1 MPSSSDVPGPG
12 TPTVRTIPIPNGLRA
27 FRHRDYRIFWVAQL
41 FSLTGTWLQ
50 SLAQSWLV
58 LTLTDSP
65 VLLGITGM
73 LQFGPTLILGLP
85 AGVIVDRYP
94 KRRLLMVTQGC
105 IGVITSVLAILV
117 ATGNVKLWQIWLAA
131 LLFGIVNAID
141 MPARQAFVTDMVGVD
156 DTLNAVA
163 LNSALFNTS
172 RVVGPAI
179 AGVLLATLGAAP
191 CFAINAITYFPVVI
205 GLGLMHTTGAPTR
218 AFDGTSVL
226 HRLGEGLAHVRA
238 TPVVRLTIILVGF
251 VSIFALN
258 FTIWVPLLARNEMDV
273 GPQGFGVLMSSLGA
287 GALIGALVLAFTGR
301 SPNMRRMLTTAS
313 ILGALLIGLGLVAA
327 IHVALPVAMLVI
339 AGVGFCM
346 TTTMATAN
354 STVQT
359 NTPQPLRGRVMS
371 IYMTV
376 FVGSTPIGAL
386 NAGLTAEAI
395 GASAAVIMGGV
406 VAIIVAGVLAVLA
419 RQAGALAITP
429 TPAHLP
435 GGA

>member
-1 MPSSSDVPGPG
+1 MSTPSGAQTS
-12 TPTVRTIPIPNGLRA
+12 THLRHRRLPNGLRA
-27 FRHRDYRIFWVAQL
+27 FSHRDYRIFWATQL

-65 VLLGITGM
+65 LLLGITGM
-73 LQFGPTLILGLP
+73 LQFGPTLVLGIP

-94 KRRLLMVTQGC
+94 KRRLLMVTQGT

-117 ATGNVKLWQIWLAA
+117 ATNRVELWQIWTAA
-131 LLFGIVNAID
+131 LLFGIVNAFD

-179 AGVLLATLGAAP
+179 AGILLSTLGAAP

-218 AFDGTSVL
+218 AYDGSSVL
-226 HRLGEGLAHVRA
+226 HRLAEGFAQVRSS
-238 TPVVRLTIILVGF
+238 PVVRLTIMLVGF
-251 VSIFALN
+251 ISIFSLN
-258 FTIWVPLLARNEMDV
+258 FTIWVPLLARNDLEI
-273 GPQGFGVLMSSLGA
+273 GPGGFGVMMSALGS
-287 GALIGALVLAFTGR
+287 GALIGALLLAFTGK
-301 SPNMRRMLTTAS
+301 SPSMRKMLTMA
-313 ILGALLIGLGLVAA
+313 ILLGVMLIVLGAAA
-327 IHVALPVAMLVI
+327 AEHLPVAIALIAI

-359 NTPQPLRGRVMS
+359 STPQPLRGRVMS

-376 FVGSTPIGAL
+376 FAGSTPIGAFI
-386 NAGLTAEAI
+386 AGVASDAL
-395 GASAAVIMGGV
+395 GAPMAVILGGV
-406 VAIIVAGVLAVLA
+406 MAIATALTLVVLAK
-419 RQAGALAITP
+419 RSGAMATP
-429 TPAHLP
+429 IGLP
-435 GGA
+435 RVQGVS